1 MQHRYLIIE
10 GNIGS
15 GKTTLAKYI
24 AQEFNYSLVLEEFAQ
39 NTFLPLFYNNPEAFA
54 FPLEMSFMAAR
65 YKQLKEFFSKQTLP
79 FPVVA
84 DYMFEKCLLFAKTN
98 LRKEEYKLY
107 EQFFSLLKPQ
117 IPSPQLIVY
126 LHKDVSQLQNNIRKR
141 GRSYEQ
147 QIKDEYLEKISNA
160 YMAYIKKNKRTKFLL
175 IETNELDFVADS
187 KHFNHIVE
195 KILSFK

>member
-15 GKTTLAKYI
+15 GKTTLARYI
-24 AQEFNYSLVLEEFAQ
+24 AEHYNYSLVLEEFAE
-39 NTFLPLFYNNPEAFA
+39 NTFLPQFYENPTQFA

-65 YKQLKEFFSKQTLP
+65 YKQLKDFFAKQTLP

-98 LRKEEYKLY
+98 LRKEEFKLY

-126 LHKDVSQLQNNIRKR
+126 LHKDVSNLKKNIRKR
-141 GRSYEQ
+141 GRTYEQ
-147 QIKDEYLEKISNA
+147 QIQDEYLEKINNA
-160 YMAYIKKNKRTKFLL
+160 YLGFIRKSRKSKILYI
-175 IETNELDFVADS
+175 ESNELDFVANS

-195 KILSFK
+195 KILNYK

>member
-24 AQEFNYSLVLEEFAQ
+24 SENYNYGLLLEEFAE
-39 NTFLPLFYNNPEAFA
+39 NTFLPQFYENPEQFA

-65 YKQLKEFFSKQTLP
+65 YKQLKAFFTKQTLP

-98 LRKEEYKLY
+98 LRKEEYRLY
-107 EQFFSLLKPQ
+107 EQFFMLLKPQ

-126 LHKDVSQLQNNIRKR
+126 LHKDVSKLQKNIRKR

-147 QIKDEYLEKISNA
+147 QIKDEYLESINNSYLN
-160 YMAYIKKNKRTKFLL
+160 YIKRNKKAKILFL
-175 IETNELDFVADS
+175 ETNELDFVANS
-187 KHFNHIVE
+187 KHFTLIVD
-195 KILSFK
+195 KIMNYR

>member
-1 MQHRYLIIE
+1 MHHRYLIIE

-15 GKTTLAKYI
+15 GKTTLAKHI
-24 AQEFNYSLVLEEFAQ
+24 AQKFNYALVLEEFAQ
-39 NTFLPLFYNNPEAFA
+39 NTFLPLFYKNPEAFA

-65 YKQLKEFFSKQTLP
+65 YKQLKEFFGKQTLP

-117 IPSPQLIVY
+117 IPAPQLIVY
-126 LHKDVSQLQNNIRKR
+126 LHKDVNKLQQNIQKR
-141 GRSYEQ
+141 GRKYEQ
-147 QIKDEYLEKISNA
+147 HIKDEYLEKISSA
-160 YMAYIKKNKRTKFLL
+160 YLSFLKKKKGAKVLL

-187 KHFNHIVE
+187 KHFNHIVD
-195 KILSFK
+195 KILNYK